1 MNFLLNEE
9 QVLLRDSVRRYVER
23 EYGFDQRC
31 HYIATAAG
39 GEKVLADMAAQGW
52 LAAGL
57 DERFGGFGGGL
68 IESCLIAEELG
79 KAMLLEPYWALAMAP
94 TSLLANIAN
103 DSCLAMLGR
112 VLSGDAIVSVALQ
125 GILATDI
132 EIVASQ
138 LSNGDFVLSGAGASV
153 YGPSHLTHILVAAK
167 LTIDGV
173 VEPALF
179 AIPTETAGLSLAPVT
194 LLDESTSARPA
205 FNQTALPASALLA
218 SGAQVSAAKMHCES
232 IALLG
237 MCASAI
243 GVAEAIIT
251 KTVAYLKIRKQ
262 FNSPIAK
269 FQSLQHR
276 IADMKIALEESRAS
290 VHSAISLVASAAGSS
305 LVAVSE
311 AKYIVG
317 KNTSFIAAQG
327 IQLHGAIGLT
337 EEFVIGHYFRAI
349 TVFNHLLG
357 TPSAHLRNLA
367 SVDDYFDFN

>member
-1 MNFLLNEE
+1 
-9 QVLLRDSVRRYVER
+9 
-23 EYGFDQRC
+23 
-31 HYIATAAG
+31 
-39 GEKVLADMAAQGW
+39 
-52 LAAGL
+52 
-57 DERFGGFGGGL
+57 
-68 IESCLIAEELG
+68 
-79 KAMLLEPYWALAMAP
+79 
-94 TSLLANIAN
+94 
-103 DSCLAMLGR
+103 
-112 VLSGDAIVSVALQ
+112 
-125 GILATDI
+125 
-132 EIVASQ
+132 
-138 LSNGDFVLSGAGASV
+138 
-153 YGPSHLTHILVAAK
+153 
-167 LTIDGV
+167 
-173 VEPALF
+173 
-179 AIPTETAGLSLAPVT
+179 
-194 LLDESTSARPA
+194 
-205 FNQTALPASALLA
+205 
-218 SGAQVSAAKMHCES
+218 
-232 IALLG
+232 
-237 MCASAI
+237 
-243 GVAEAIIT
+243 
-251 KTVAYLKIRKQ
+251 LKIRKQ